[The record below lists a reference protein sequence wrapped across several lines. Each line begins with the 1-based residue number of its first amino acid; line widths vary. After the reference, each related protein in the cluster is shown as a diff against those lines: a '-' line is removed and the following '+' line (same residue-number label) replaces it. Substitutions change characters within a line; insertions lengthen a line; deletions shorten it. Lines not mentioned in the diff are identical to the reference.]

1 MKIYASDSGFIGKN
15 ILIVGLLVVSD
26 HVTITN
32 LPFDEPFAAREA
44 RGTKTPCWRVSLS
57 RSQSFICSSAGFV
70 VSCHCLAANCP
81 WTGKERFGEHVY
93 HLHLSCSVVLEICG
107 RIMTNYS
114 FETKYENCF
123 VNLE

>member
-1 MKIYASDSGFIGKN
+1 MSPLQLERRVARKHLAGEYFFQDPKV
-15 ILIVGLLVVSD
+15 L
-26 HVTITN
+26 
-32 LPFDEPFAAREA
+32 FALQ
-44 RGTKTPCWRVSLS
+44 RGS
-57 RSQSFICSSAGFV
+57 V